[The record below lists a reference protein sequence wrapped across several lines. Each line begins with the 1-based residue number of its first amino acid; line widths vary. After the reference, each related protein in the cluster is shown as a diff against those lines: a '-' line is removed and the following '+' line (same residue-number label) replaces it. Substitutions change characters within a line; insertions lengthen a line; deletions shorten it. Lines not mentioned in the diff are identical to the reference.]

1 MKDFCK
7 WLGVN
12 EKIAKVVVWVFIFM
26 ISLIII
32 NTALE
37 SFGVSYYKLTIQN
50 ISKINY
56 GIVIEYA
63 LEAIS
68 ALLGFYAIIFLIF
81 PLKEFEKIF
90 PWSMLYLFLMGIV
103 GLLFNYLASQIYI
116 LSFVFIF
123 SYFYSKKNLR
133 YILYAFG
140 SLFINTV
147 VQYLCYLYKV
157 RFIDATTI
165 AGTNVLIL
173 SMDYIIIMFLIIS
186 IKEKI
191 FEKRRKENG

>member
-37 SFGVSYYKLTIQN
+37 SFGVSYYKLTVQN

-56 GIVIEYA
+56 GVVIEYV

-81 PLKEFEKIF
+81 PLKEFKKIF

-123 SYFYSKKNLR
+123 SYFYSKKNSR
-133 YILYAFG
+133 YILYVIG

-165 AGTNVLIL
+165 EGTNVLIL
-173 SMDYIIIMFLIIS
+173 SMDYILIMFLIIS

>member
-37 SFGVSYYKLTIQN
+37 SFGVSYYKLTVQN

-56 GIVIEYA
+56 GVVVEYV

-81 PLKEFEKIF
+81 PLKEFKKIF

-116 LSFVFIF
+116 LSFIFIF
-123 SYFYSKKNLR
+123 SYFYSKKNSR
-133 YILYAFG
+133 YILYVIG

-165 AGTNVLIL
+165 EGTNVLIL
-173 SMDYIIIMFLIIS
+173 SMDYILIMFLIIS